1 MSVDAGVVVG
11 RRSRAEIE
19 RLAGL
24 YGTSGMGRSE
34 FCRSHGMALSTLN
47 RHLKKQQERQV
58 PAGSKCVEQSRL
70 VAVELAAGVA
80 TVSAGECPGALTVLL
95 SNRRRV
101 EVGRGFDA
109 ATLAQLVTVLERL

>member
-1 MSVDAGVVVG
+1 MSVDAGVLVG

-34 FCRSHGMALSTLN
+34 FCRSHGMALNTLK

-58 PAGSKCVEQSRL
+58 PAASNRVEQSRL
-70 VAVELAAGVA
+70 VAVELAAA
-80 TVSAGECPGALTVLL
+80 ETTVAGECRGSLMVLL
-95 SNRRRV
+95 SNGRRV

-109 ATLAQLVTVLERL
+109 TTLTQLVTVLERL

>member
-1 MSVDAGVVVG
+1 MSVDAGVLVC

-24 YGTSGMGRSE
+24 YGTSGMGRGE

-47 RHLKKQQERQV
+47 RHLKKQQDRQNQ
-58 PAGSKCVEQSRL
+58 AGSNGVEQSRL
-70 VAVELAAGVA
+70 VAVELAAAVA
-80 TVSAGECPGALTVLL
+80 TVSAGVAGVLTVLL

-109 ATLAQLVTVLERL
+109 ATLTQLITVLERL